1 MFFTASSVLRKSAAL
16 SVIVALTMVLS
27 ACDRCGD
34 LLKGE
39 GGSMPL
45 SCKSDGPKPQ

>member
-1 MFFTASSVLRKSAAL
+1 MVMKNIIAKSIAISGILVLAVL
-16 SVIVALTMVLS
+16 LS

-34 LLKGE
+34 FLKSE
-39 GGSMPL
+39 GGQTPL